1 MKDSPRNRNA
11 GFEFIEM
18 LVVLAILLVAAV
30 VLLSTLARSRRPA
43 PGITCSNNLKQ
54 IDLSFKTWALDN
66 NDRFPMEVSITNGG
80 TKELVNTG
88 AVYVHFLVMSNE
100 LSTPKLL
107 VCPEAKHLLP
117 REAFWTAPA
126 LWRFSPRL

>member
-18 LVVLAILLVAAV
+18 LVVLAILLAAAV
-30 VLLSTLARSRRPA
+30 VLLSILGRPHTHSRISC
-43 PGITCSNNLKQ
+43 ITDLKQ
-54 IDLSFKTWALDN
+54 IGLSFKTWSLDN
-66 NDRFPMEVSITNGG
+66 NDRFPMQVSITNGG